1 MAKLVILRG
10 LPGSGK
16 TTLAKQMYPSLH
28 VEADMFFQRN
38 GTYQYSPKRIKE
50 AHTWCQSIVRFG
62 LGFGADVVVSNTF
75 TTLKEIE
82 PYLHMTWDKLEV
94 IKCVGEFGSVHG
106 VPEETLAK
114 MKARWQDYEGEIVHE
129 GNN

>member
-1 MAKLVILRG
+1 MAKLTLIRG

-28 VEADMFFQRN
+28 VEADMFFQRD
-38 GTYQYSPKRIKE
+38 GKYQYNAARIRD
-50 AHTWCQSIVRFG
+50 AHIWCQSVTRFA
-62 LGFGADVVVSNTF
+62 LGYGADVVVSNTF

-82 PYLHMTWDKLEV
+82 PYLKMTNQTLEV
-94 IKCVGEFGSVHG
+94 IKCVGEFGSVHD

-114 MKARWQDYEGEIVHE
+114 MKARWQDFEGETVHE
-129 GNN
+129 N

>member
-1 MAKLVILRG
+1 MSKLTIIRG

-16 TTLAKQMYPSLH
+16 TTLARTIPALH
-28 VEADMFFQRN
+28 VEADMFFMRN
-38 GTYQYSPKRIKE
+38 GKYEYNPKRIKE
-50 AHTWCQSIVRFG
+50 AHTWCQSVARFA
-62 LGFGADVVVSNTF
+62 LGYGADVVVSNTF

-82 PYLHMTWDKLEV
+82 PYLSMTWDKLEV
-94 IKCVGEFGSVHG
+94 IKCVGEFGSVHD

-129 GNN
+129 LV